1 MKTPDCGRCPDK
13 KCYEGQDCFGLRDE
27 VLQKYEAPEV
37 LKMTRVATGLEGN
50 YYMKLTRLQ
59 ELIRFAQEMG
69 YERLGVAFC
78 IGFAEEA
85 GTLCDMLSK
94 RFKVSSVCCKACG
107 IEKEKLGLDK
117 IKPDRIEAMCNPV
130 AQATILN
137 QAETQLNIIL
147 GLCIGHDI
155 IFTRTCEAPVTTL
168 VVKDRVLAHNP
179 VGALYSGYWRK
190 RITQELES
198 GNE

>member
-1 MKTPDCGRCPDK
+1 MKTPDCGRCLDK

-27 VLQKYEAPEV
+27 VLKKYEDPEV

-50 YYMKLTRLQ
+50 HYMELTRLQ

-85 GTLCDMLSK
+85 RILRDMLSK

-107 IEKEKLGLDK
+107 IEKGNLGLDK
-117 IKPDRIEAMCNPV
+117 IKPERVEAMCNPV

-137 QAETQLNIIL
+137 RTGAQLNIIL
-147 GLCIGHDI
+147 GLCIGHDT
-155 IFTRTCEAPVTTL
+155 IFIRYCEAPATTF

-190 RITQELES
+190 CIVNELES

>member
-1 MKTPDCGRCPDK
+1 MKTPDCAGCPDK
-13 KCYEGQDCFGLRDE
+13 KCYEGRDCFGLRDE
-27 VLQKYEAPEV
+27 VLRKYEAPDV
-37 LKMTRVATGLEGN
+37 LKMTRVATGLEGS

-69 YERLGVAFC
+69 YEHLGVAFC

-85 GTLCDMLSK
+85 GILCDMLGK

-117 IKPDRIEAMCNPV
+117 IEPDRVEAMCNPV
-130 AQATILN
+130 AQATLLN
-137 QAETQLNIIL
+137 RAGTEMNIIL
-147 GLCIGHDI
+147 GLCIGHDM
-155 IFTRTCEAPVTTL
+155 IFTRESEAPVTTF

-190 RITQELES
+190 RIARELEA
-198 GNE
+198 GDE